1 MTISEKIAGL
11 PVAVN
16 IAEPFQA
23 QLTQAKPENGRKLKF
38 KEYFSDLVHIL
49 LYVIRRRGEIW
60 QGDREKQLRKKS
72 RRRRS

>member
-23 QLTQAKPENGRKLKF
+23 QLTQAKPENGRTSGVDRPHRAIDTIDRNVF
-38 KEYFSDLVHIL
+38 FSDKIL
-49 LYVIRRRGEIW
+49 ICRR
-60 QGDREKQLRKKS
+60 QLRLFKS
-72 RRRRS
+72 GCSQ